1 MGACAIAS
9 AGCIPPAKHAVNGQQ
24 TSEPGTEPLNS
35 PHKPVAFTVPA
46 LIRKNTALIALSQS
60 FTGAG
65 MQLAYGLGPLMVYQL
80 TGSAGLSGLSVAL
93 IGLSRFAVSYPIG
106 KITDAYGRLPGIFF
120 GLALAL
126 AGALTVGYSLL
137 GGGIAIFV
145 AGMLIFG
152 MGMNASQ
159 QMRVAA
165 TDMFPPQL
173 RARALG
179 YVATGSLVG
188 LCLMPVM
195 MVISDRYAA
204 QVGMDPLAMPWF
216 MVPVL
221 IIGGMFIVR
230 TIRPDPK
237 HIGMNLGH
245 YYPGYEAPAR
255 KGGVSAEKFSAWT
268 LLKKPRILI
277 AVVCNCAGQG
287 NMSIVMVLTS
297 LVLSHHGYSLSE
309 ISYSHAF
316 HSAGMFAFTIPL
328 GKMADRYGR
337 ASIMYPGVGISM
349 IGAGLVAFV
358 PTYAMVTLGTFL
370 VGVGWAGANVAST
383 ALLADETSTAE
394 RGRAIGMNDSF
405 GGSMTVLTAV
415 ITGPLIELYGLPST
429 GLAAI
434 ILACIPFFLLAAF
447 MLRNG
452 GRMP

>member
-1 MGACAIAS
+1 M
-9 AGCIPPAKHAVNGQQ
+9 
-24 TSEPGTEPLNS
+24 NS
-35 PHKPVAFTVPA
+35 PQKTVAFTVPP

-106 KITDAYGRLPGIFF
+106 RITDAYGRLPGIFF

-126 AGALTVGYSLL
+126 AGALTVGASLIA
-137 GGGIAIFV
+137 GSIAIFV

-165 TDMFPPQL
+165 TDMYPPQM

-188 LCLMPVM
+188 LCLMPLM
-195 MVISDRYAA
+195 MTLSDHHAA
-204 QVGMDPLAMPWF
+204 SLGMDPLAMPWF

-221 IIGGMFIVR
+221 IIGGMGIVS
-230 TIRPDPK
+230 TIKPDPK

-245 YYPGYEAPAR
+245 YYPGYEAPSR
-255 KGGVSAEKFSAWT
+255 KGGGPDGAFSAWALLRKPRT
-268 LLKKPRILI
+268 LLAI
-277 AVVCNCAGQG
+277 VCNCAGQG

-297 LVLSHHGYSLSE
+297 LVLSHHGYTLSE

-328 GKMADRYGR
+328 GKMADRFGR
-337 ASIMYPGVGISM
+337 ASIMYPGVGISV
-349 IGAGLVAFV
+349 IGAGLVAFT
-358 PTYAMVTLGTFL
+358 PTYAMVTLGTVL
-370 VGVGWAGANVAST
+370 VGLGWAGANVAST

-394 RGRAIGMNDSF
+394 RGRAIGLNDSF
-405 GGSMTVLTAV
+405 GGSMTVITAV
-415 ITGPLIELYGLPST
+415 ITGPLIEYFGLPSA
-429 GLAAI
+429 GLTAI
-434 ILACIPFFLLAAF
+434 VLACIPFFLLAAV

>member
-1 MGACAIAS
+1 MNTKK
-9 AGCIPPAKHAVNGQQ
+9 PAQFV
-24 TSEPGTEPLNS
+24 
-35 PHKPVAFTVPA
+35 VPA

-93 IGLSRFAVSYPIG
+93 IGLSRFAVSYPVG
-106 KITDAYGRLPGIFF
+106 RITDAYGRLPGITF

-126 AGALTVGYSLL
+126 VGALTVGYSL
-137 GGGIAIFV
+137 IAVSLAMFV
-145 AGMLIFG
+145 AGMLVFG

-165 TDMFPPQL
+165 TDMFPAQM
-173 RARALG
+173 RATALG
-179 YVATGSLVG
+179 YVAMGSLLG
-188 LCLMPVM
+188 LCLMPLM
-195 MVISDRYAA
+195 ITISDAKAA
-204 QVGMDPLAMPWF
+204 SLGVDPLALPWF
-216 MVPVL
+216 MVPAL
-221 IIGGMFIVR
+221 IIGGMIIVR
-230 TIRPDPK
+230 NVRPDPK

-245 YYPGYEAPAR
+245 YYPGYEAPTRSTGAAA
-255 KGGVSAEKFSAWT
+255 SFSAWS

-277 AVVCNCAGQG
+277 AIVCNCAGQG

-297 LVLSHHGYSLSE
+297 LVLSHHGYTLTE

-328 GKMADRYGR
+328 GKLADRYGR
-337 ASIMYPGVGISM
+337 GFIMYPGVGVSV

-370 VGVGWAGANVAST
+370 VGLGWAGANVAST

-394 RGRAIGMNDSF
+394 RGRAIGLNDSF
-405 GGSMTVLTAV
+405 GGSMTVITAV
-415 ITGPLIELYGLPST
+415 ITGPLIEFYGLPST

-434 ILACIPFFLLAAF
+434 ILACAPFFLLAWF
-447 MLRNG
+447 MFRNG

>member
-1 MGACAIAS
+1 
-9 AGCIPPAKHAVNGQQ
+9 
-24 TSEPGTEPLNS
+24 LNS
-35 PHKPVAFTVPA
+35 PLKTVAFTVPP

-126 AGALTVGYSLL
+126 VGALTVGCSL
-137 GGGIAIFV
+137 IAGSIAVFV
-145 AGMLIFG
+145 GGMLIFG

-165 TDMFPPQL
+165 TDMYPPQM

-179 YVATGSLVG
+179 YVAMGSLLG
-188 LCLMPVM
+188 LCLMPIM
-195 MVISDRYAA
+195 MTLSDRYAA
-204 QVGMDPLAMPWF
+204 GMGVDPLALPWF

-221 IIGGMFIVR
+221 IIGGMAIVR
-230 TIRPDPK
+230 TVRPDPK
-237 HIGMNLGH
+237 HIGLNLKH
-245 YYPGYEAPAR
+245 YYPDYEAPKQQGSHA
-255 KGGVSAEKFSAWT
+255 GAFSAWAWLKKTRT
-268 LLKKPRILI
+268 LLAI
-277 AVVCNCAGQG
+277 VCNCAGQG

-297 LVLSHHGYSLSE
+297 LVLSHHGYTLTQ

-316 HSAGMFAFTIPL
+316 HSAGLFAFTITL
-328 GKMADRYGR
+328 GKMADRFGR
-337 ASIMYPGVGISM
+337 GSIMYPGVGISV
-349 IGAGLVAFV
+349 IGAGLVAFT

-370 VGVGWAGANVAST
+370 VGLGWAGANVAST

-394 RGRAIGMNDSF
+394 RGRAIGLNDSF

-415 ITGPLIELYGLPST
+415 ITGPLIEFYGLPSA
-429 GLAAI
+429 GLTAVA
-434 ILACIPFFLLAAF
+434 LACIPFFLLAGT

>member
-1 MGACAIAS
+1 M
-9 AGCIPPAKHAVNGQQ
+9 
-24 TSEPGTEPLNS
+24 NS
-35 PHKPVAFTVPA
+35 PQKPVAFTVPA

-106 KITDAYGRLPGIFF
+106 RITDAYGRLPGIFF

-126 AGALTVGYSLL
+126 AGALTVGASLIA
-137 GGGIAIFV
+137 GSIAIFV

-165 TDMFPPQL
+165 TDMYPPQM

-188 LCLMPVM
+188 LCLMPLM
-195 MVISDRYAA
+195 MTLSDHHAA
-204 QVGMDPLAMPWF
+204 SLGMDPLAMPWF

-221 IIGGMFIVR
+221 IIGGMGIVS
-230 TIRPDPK
+230 TIKPDPK
-237 HIGMNLGH
+237 HIGMNLTH
-245 YYPGYEAPAR
+245 YYPGYEAPSR
-255 KGGVSAEKFSAWT
+255 KGGGPDGAFSAWALLRKPRT
-268 LLKKPRILI
+268 LLAI
-277 AVVCNCAGQG
+277 VCNCAGQG

-297 LVLSHHGYSLSE
+297 LVLSHHGYTLSE

-328 GKMADRYGR
+328 GKMADRFGR
-337 ASIMYPGVGISM
+337 ASIMYPGVGISV
-349 IGAGLVAFV
+349 IGAGLVAFT

-370 VGVGWAGANVAST
+370 VGLGWAGANVAST

-394 RGRAIGMNDSF
+394 RGRAIGLNDSF
-405 GGSMTVLTAV
+405 GGSMTVITAV
-415 ITGPLIELYGLPST
+415 ITGPLIEYFGLPSA
-429 GLAAI
+429 GLTAI
-434 ILACIPFFLLAAF
+434 VLACIPFFLLAAV

>member
-1 MGACAIAS
+1 M
-9 AGCIPPAKHAVNGQQ
+9 
-24 TSEPGTEPLNS
+24 NS
-35 PHKPVAFTVPA
+35 PQKPVAFTIPP

-126 AGALTVGYSLL
+126 VGALTVGWSLIA
-137 GGGIAIFV
+137 GSIAIFV
-145 AGMLIFG
+145 GGMLIFG

-165 TDMFPPQL
+165 TDMYPPQM

-179 YVATGSLVG
+179 YVAMGSLLG
-188 LCLMPVM
+188 LCLMPIIM
-195 MVISDRYAA
+195 TISDRYAA
-204 QVGMDPLAMPWF
+204 GMGVDPLALPWF
-216 MVPVL
+216 MVPAL
-221 IIGGMFIVR
+221 IIGGMAIVR
-230 TIRPDPK
+230 TVRPDPK

-245 YYPGYEAPAR
+245 YYPGYEPPKKTGGPA
-255 KGGVSAEKFSAWT
+255 AAFSAWA
-268 LLKKPRILI
+268 LLKKPRTLI
-277 AVVCNCAGQG
+277 AIVCNCAGQG

-297 LVLSHHGYSLSE
+297 LVLSHHGYSLTE

-337 ASIMYPGVGISM
+337 NSIMLPGVGISVV
-349 IGAGLVAFV
+349 GAGLVAFM

-370 VGVGWAGANVAST
+370 VGLGWAGANVAST

-394 RGRAIGMNDSF
+394 RGRAIGLNDSF

-415 ITGPLIELYGLPST
+415 ITGPLIEFYGLPAA

-434 ILACIPFFLLAAF
+434 VLACIPFFLLAAF

>member
-1 MGACAIAS
+1 
-9 AGCIPPAKHAVNGQQ
+9 
-24 TSEPGTEPLNS
+24 
-35 PHKPVAFTVPA
+35 
-46 LIRKNTALIALSQS
+46 
-60 FTGAG
+60 
-65 MQLAYGLGPLMVYQL
+65 
-80 TGSAGLSGLSVAL
+80 L
-93 IGLSRFAVSYPIG
+93 IGNS
-106 KITDAYGRLPGIFF
+106 
-120 GLALAL
+120 
-126 AGALTVGYSLL
+126 
-137 GGGIAIFV
+137 IAIFV
-145 AGMLIFG
+145 GGMLIFG

-165 TDMFPPQL
+165 TDMFPPQM
-173 RARALG
+173 RAQALG
-179 YVATGSLVG
+179 YVALGSLLG
-188 LCLMPVM
+188 LCLMPIM
-195 MVISDRYAA
+195 MMLSDRHAA
-204 QVGMDPLAMPWF
+204 SLGVDPLALPWF

-221 IIGGMFIVR
+221 IIGGMGIVR
-230 TIRPDPK
+230 NIRPDPK
-237 HIGMNLGH
+237 HIGMNLAH
-245 YYPGYEAPAR
+245 YYPGYCAPQR
-255 KGGVSAEKFSAWT
+255 QGVGPAAKFSAWG

-297 LVLSHHGYSLSE
+297 LVLSHHGHTLSE
-309 ISYSHAF
+309 ISISHAF

-394 RGRAIGMNDSF
+394 RGRAIGLNDSF

-415 ITGPLIELYGLPST
+415 ITGPLIELYGLPAT

>member
-1 MGACAIAS
+1 M
-9 AGCIPPAKHAVNGQQ
+9 
-24 TSEPGTEPLNS
+24 NS
-35 PHKPVAFTVPA
+35 PQKTVAFTVPP

-106 KITDAYGRLPGIFF
+106 RITDAYGRLPGIFF

-126 AGALTVGYSLL
+126 AGALTVGASLIA
-137 GGGIAIFV
+137 GSIAIFV

-165 TDMFPPQL
+165 TDMYPPQM

-188 LCLMPVM
+188 LCLMPLM
-195 MVISDRYAA
+195 MTLSDHHAA
-204 QVGMDPLAMPWF
+204 SLGMDPLAMPWF

-221 IIGGMFIVR
+221 IIGGMGIVS
-230 TIRPDPK
+230 TIKPDPK
-237 HIGMNLGH
+237 HIGMNLTH
-245 YYPGYEAPAR
+245 YYPGYEAPSR
-255 KGGVSAEKFSAWT
+255 KGGGPDGAFSAWALLRKPRT
-268 LLKKPRILI
+268 LLAI
-277 AVVCNCAGQG
+277 VCNCAGQG

-297 LVLSHHGYSLSE
+297 LVLSHHGYTLSE

-328 GKMADRYGR
+328 GKMADRFGR
-337 ASIMYPGVGISM
+337 ASIMYPGVGISV
-349 IGAGLVAFV
+349 IGAGLVAFT

-370 VGVGWAGANVAST
+370 VGLGWAGANVAST

-394 RGRAIGMNDSF
+394 RGRAIGLNDSF
-405 GGSMTVLTAV
+405 GGSMTVITAV
-415 ITGPLIELYGLPST
+415 ITGPLIEYFGLPSA
-429 GLAAI
+429 GLTAI
-434 ILACIPFFLLAAF
+434 VLACIPFFLLAAV

>member
-1 MGACAIAS
+1 M
-9 AGCIPPAKHAVNGQQ
+9 
-24 TSEPGTEPLNS
+24 NS
-35 PHKPVAFTVPA
+35 PQKTVAFTVPA

-106 KITDAYGRLPGIFF
+106 RITDAYGRLPGIFF

-126 AGALTVGYSLL
+126 LGALTVGYSLI
-137 GGGIAIFV
+137 GSSIAIFV

-165 TDMFPPQL
+165 TDMYPPQM

-188 LCLMPVM
+188 LCLMPLM
-195 MVISDRYAA
+195 MMLSDRYAA

-255 KGGVSAEKFSAWT
+255 KGGGEAAKFSAWT

-328 GKMADRYGR
+328 GKMADRFGR
-337 ASIMYPGVGISM
+337 ASIMYPGVGISV
-349 IGAGLVAFV
+349 IGAGLVAFT

-415 ITGPLIELYGLPST
+415 ITGPLIEFYGLPSA

>member
-1 MGACAIAS
+1 
-9 AGCIPPAKHAVNGQQ
+9 
-24 TSEPGTEPLNS
+24 
-35 PHKPVAFTVPA
+35 
-46 LIRKNTALIALSQS
+46 
-60 FTGAG
+60 
-65 MQLAYGLGPLMVYQL
+65 
-80 TGSAGLSGLSVAL
+80 
-93 IGLSRFAVSYPIG
+93 
-106 KITDAYGRLPGIFF
+106 
-120 GLALAL
+120 
-126 AGALTVGYSLL
+126 
-137 GGGIAIFV
+137 
-145 AGMLIFG
+145 
-152 MGMNASQ
+152 
-159 QMRVAA
+159 
-165 TDMFPPQL
+165 
-173 RARALG
+173 
-179 YVATGSLVG
+179 VATGSLVG

-195 MVISDRYAA
+195 MVISDLYAA
-204 QVGMDPLAMPWF
+204 KVEMDPLAMPWF

-221 IIGGMFIVR
+221 IIGGMVIVR
-230 TIRPDPK
+230 SIRPDPK

-245 YYPGYEAPAR
+245 YYPGYEAPSR
-255 KGGVSAEKFSAWT
+255 KGGGEAAKFSAWS

-415 ITGPLIELYGLPST
+415 ITGPLIEYFGLPST

>member
-1 MGACAIAS
+1 M
-9 AGCIPPAKHAVNGQQ
+9 
-24 TSEPGTEPLNS
+24 NS
-35 PHKPVAFTVPA
+35 PLKTLAFTVPP

-126 AGALTVGYSLL
+126 VGALTVGCSL
-137 GGGIAIFV
+137 IAGSIAVFV
-145 AGMLIFG
+145 GGMLIFG

-165 TDMFPPQL
+165 TDMYPPQM

-179 YVATGSLVG
+179 YVAMGSLLG
-188 LCLMPVM
+188 LCLMPIM
-195 MVISDRYAA
+195 MTLSDRYAA
-204 QVGMDPLAMPWF
+204 GMGVDPLALPWF

-221 IIGGMFIVR
+221 IIGGMAIVR
-230 TIRPDPK
+230 TVRPDPK
-237 HIGMNLGH
+237 HIGLNLKH
-245 YYPGYEAPAR
+245 YYPDYEAPKQQGSHA
-255 KGGVSAEKFSAWT
+255 GAFSAWA
-268 LLKKPRILI
+268 LLKKPRTLLAI
-277 AVVCNCAGQG
+277 VCNCAGQG

-297 LVLSHHGYSLSE
+297 LVLSHHGYTLTQ

-328 GKMADRYGR
+328 GKMADRFGR
-337 ASIMYPGVGISM
+337 GSIMYPGVGISV
-349 IGAGLVAFV
+349 IGAGLVAFT

-370 VGVGWAGANVAST
+370 VGLGWAGANVAST

-394 RGRAIGMNDSF
+394 RGRAIGLNDSF

-415 ITGPLIELYGLPST
+415 ITGPLIEFYGLPSA
-429 GLAAI
+429 GLTAVA
-434 ILACIPFFLLAAF
+434 LACIPFFLLAGT